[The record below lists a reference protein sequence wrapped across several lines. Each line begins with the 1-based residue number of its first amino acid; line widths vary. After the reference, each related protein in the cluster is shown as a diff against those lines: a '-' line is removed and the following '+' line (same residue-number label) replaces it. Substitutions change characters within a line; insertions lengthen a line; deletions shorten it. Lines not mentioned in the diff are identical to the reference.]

1 MRITIHLSTFDER
14 HPCAYAILWVDRD
27 TQRWSRESH
36 FGLDL
41 PTWGIVHSQ
50 PGVTLLCA
58 PHDGSPL
65 CELDGL
71 ALDGEDG
78 PFEGEAG
85 GARWCSDKARGHW
98 HVQCIDEELALPE
111 HGLFAED
118 EGR

>member
-1 MRITIHLSTFDER
+1 MRITIHLSTFSKTN
-14 HPCAYAILWVDRD
+14 PCAYAILWIDRD
-27 TQRWSRESH
+27 AQRWSGESH

-50 PGVTLLCA
+50 PGVTLLCGQRDDA
-58 PHDGSPL
+58 PL

-71 ALDGEDG
+71 AMDSDGG

-98 HVQCIDEELALPE
+98 HVQCVDEALALPE
-111 HGLFAED
+111 YGIFAED